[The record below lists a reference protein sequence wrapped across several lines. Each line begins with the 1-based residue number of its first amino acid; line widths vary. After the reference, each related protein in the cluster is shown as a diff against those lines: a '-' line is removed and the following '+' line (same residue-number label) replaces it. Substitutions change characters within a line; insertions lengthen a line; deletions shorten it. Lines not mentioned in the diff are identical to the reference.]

1 MCRWINEYSSFYE
14 IIIKN
19 QIIKGIFFLLHFIP
33 DYSDTTHPFNTMRHN
48 NIMK

>member
-1 MCRWINEYSSFYE
+1 
-14 IIIKN
+14 